1 MTVSPARIGI
11 LGGGF
16 GGLYT
21 ALRLSQLPWQT
32 LDGRPLA
39 VEITLFD
46 QQDRFVFLPLLYELV
61 TGELESWEIAPPYT
75 ELFANRNICFHQG
88 TITGVN
94 LAIQQVELAS
104 GETFQFDHLVLALGG
119 ETPMDRVPGAVEYA
133 IPFRSLQDAYR
144 LEAQLRS
151 QEAIPGKTIR
161 VAVVGAG
168 YSGVEL
174 ACKLAERLKDR
185 GKIRL
190 IEKGTEILRNSPPF
204 NRDTAQQ
211 ALQNLGIWIDLDTG
225 VDAIAADSIT
235 VNYRGQADTLAVDLV
250 LWTVGNRMHPVIQAL
265 DVAKNQSGQLSVLS
279 TLQLLD
285 YPHIFALGDL
295 ADGRD
300 AEGQIIPP
308 TAQAA
313 FQQADYAAWNIWAQV
328 TGRVL
333 LPFRYQPLGEMM
345 TLGMDKAT
353 LAGLG
358 LQLDGPLAHLAR
370 RMIYLMRLPTLE
382 HQLKVGMHWISR
394 PFLDFLNQ
402 A

>member
-1 MTVSPARIGI
+1 MTASPTRIGI

-21 ALRLSQLPWQT
+21 ALRLSQLPWQA
-32 LDGRPLA
+32 LDGRPLT

-61 TGELESWEIAPPYT
+61 TGELESWEIAPPYA
-75 ELFANRNICFHQG
+75 ELFANRNIRFHQG
-88 TITGVN
+88 TVTGMD
-94 LAIQQVELAS
+94 LAMRQVQLAS
-104 GETFQFDHLVLALGG
+104 GEEFQFEHLVLALGG
-119 ETPMDRVPGAVEYA
+119 ETPIDTVAGAAEHA

-144 LEAQLRS
+144 LDARLRS
-151 QEAIPGKTIR
+151 LEASPAETIR

-174 ACKLAERLKDR
+174 ACKLAERLKTR

-190 IEKGTEILRNSPPF
+190 IEKGSEILRNSPAF
-204 NRDTAQQ
+204 NRTTAQN
-211 ALQNLGIWIDLDTG
+211 ALQEHGIWIDLETG
-225 VDAIAADSIT
+225 VDAIATDSIT
-235 VNYRGQADTLAVDLV
+235 INFQGQADTLAVDLV
-250 LWTVGNRMHPVIQAL
+250 LWTVGNRMHPVIQSL
-265 DVAKNQSGQLSVLS
+265 DVPQNQWGQLSVLP
-279 TLQLLD
+279 TLQLLNH
-285 YPHIFALGDL
+285 PQVFALGDL
-295 ADGRD
+295 AEGRD
-300 AEGQIIPP
+300 AEGQVIPP

-328 TGRVL
+328 TGRML

-345 TLGMDKAT
+345 TLGTEKAT

-358 LQLDGPLAHLAR
+358 LELDGPFAHIAR

-382 HQLKVGMHWISR
+382 HQLKVGMHWITR
-394 PFLDFLNQ
+394 PVLDLFNR